1 MPTLAQYSHKA
12 KMKVIKFVSV
22 FGKPEKPTTF
32 IGEKASIQMCGSIPA
47 YGVSKLMLVTDK
59 MLISLGMHEAVVA
72 KLNELGI
79 SVVINDNVVPDPTI
93 EVMEAGISLARK
105 EGIDGV
111 LAIGGGSSI
120 DTAKVIA
127 AAMTND
133 ISVPEM
139 EGIFKIKKPALPLF
153 AIPTTA
159 GTGAEASMGAIV
171 SDPARGVKY
180 TCADKNFVPKMAAL
194 DPLLTLGL
202 PKAATAATGIDTL
215 VHGIETYV
223 SVLATDETKETAKLA
238 IKGVFKHLKAAY
250 DDGQDI
256 TAREGMLQAAFSGGY
271 ALNCCGTGYIHA
283 FAHNL
288 GSFYHVPHGQANA
301 YTLVPV
307 LKMIKAEITEDLAR
321 FAVLIGAGEEH
332 EPDAILADKF
342 IQACRDLIASVGIP
356 ETCAELL
363 EKDHEAIWNNAQ
375 EEAMDIMGVPSYLTR
390 EQGMQILQAVQA

>member
-1 MPTLAQYSHKA
+1 MSTFAQMAHKS
-12 KMKVIKFVSV
+12 KMKLIKFVSV

-32 IGEKASIQMCGSIPA
+32 IGENASVQMCKSIPEF
-47 YGVSKLMLVTDK
+47 GVTKLMLVTDK
-59 MLISLGMHEAVVA
+59 MLLSLGMHEEIVA
-72 KLNELGI
+72 KLEELGI
-79 SVVINDNVVPDPTI
+79 GVVINDKVVPDPTI
-93 EVMEAGISLARK
+93 EVMEAGISLARV

-111 LAIGGGSSI
+111 LALGGGSSI

-139 EGIFKIKKPALPLF
+139 EGFFKIKKPALPLF

-171 SDPARGVKY
+171 SDPARGIKY
-180 TCADKNFVPKMAAL
+180 TCADKHFVPKMAAL

-215 VHGIETYV
+215 AHGIETYV
-223 SVLATDETKETAKLA
+223 SVLATEETKERARLT

-250 DDGQDI
+250 DDGQNI
-256 TAREGMLQAAFSGGY
+256 AAREGMLQAAFMGGY
-271 ALNCCGTGYIHA
+271 ALNCCGTGYVHA

-301 YTLVPV
+301 YTMVPV
-307 LKMIKAEITEDLAR
+307 LEMIKDEITEALAE
-321 FAVLIGAGEEH
+321 FAVLIGVGDESES
-332 EPDAILADKF
+332 DAVLADKF
-342 IQACRDLIASVGIP
+342 IQACRELIAAVGISEKCP
-356 ETCAELL
+356 ELL
-363 EKDHEAIWNNAQ
+363 EKDHEGIWNNAQ

-390 EQGMQILQAVQA
+390 EQGMQILQAIQP